1 MTINNVKPYNQEEA
15 KTSQLRRMFNTIS
28 GKYDKFNDIMSLGL
42 ARIWRK
48 KALKSLVPYK
58 PQQILDIAAGTAD
71 LSIKAAELLQ
81 PQNITGIDI
90 SEQMLEVGRKKVEAA
105 GLSDRIT
112 LQVED
117 ASEMS
122 FADASFDAVTIS
134 FGVRNFEKLDKSL
147 TEIHRVLKPGG
158 KLVILE
164 MSEPKTPV
172 IKQGY
177 LIYTKTLIPFAVKT
191 FSNDPNAYSYLT
203 ESMEVFPQGKE
214 FIGILAKNR
223 FKILKH
229 RTFFMG
235 VCSLYVSEKE

>member
-1 MTINNVKPYNQEEA
+1 MTINNVKPYNQEEG
-15 KTSQLRRMFNTIS
+15 KTSQLRRMFNSIS

-42 ARIWRK
+42 ARTWRK
-48 KALKSLVPYK
+48 KALKTLVPYK

-71 LSIKAAELLQ
+71 LSIKAIEIVH
-81 PQNITGIDI
+81 PHHVTGIDI
-90 SEQMLEVGRKKVEAA
+90 SEQMLEIGRQKVESA
-105 GLSDRIT
+105 GLSDKIT
-112 LQVED
+112 LKVED

-122 FADASFDAVTIS
+122 FPDASFDAVTIS

-147 TEIHRVLKPGG
+147 TEINRVLKPDG

-164 MSEPKTPV
+164 MSEPKTPI

-177 LIYTKTLIPFAVKT
+177 LIYTNTVIPFSVKT

-214 FIGILAKNR
+214 FMEILARNR
-223 FKILKH
+223 FKTLKYK
-229 RTFFMG
+229 TFFMG
-235 VCSLYVSEKE
+235 VCSLYVAEKE